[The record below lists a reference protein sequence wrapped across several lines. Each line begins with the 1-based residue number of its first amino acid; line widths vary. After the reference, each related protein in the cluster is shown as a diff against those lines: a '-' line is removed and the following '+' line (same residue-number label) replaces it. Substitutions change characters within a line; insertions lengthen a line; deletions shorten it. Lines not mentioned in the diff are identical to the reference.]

1 MYIQRMEK
9 DESSLV
15 SCYHTFKEA
24 AVIMRSLFRLLFLS
38 LFFLSFFFPLNGHS
52 FTLITLEEALQP
64 EVPFLKECS
73 SLEENGPHIKINAPK
88 LDLPLLTPF
97 VVDIAFETSR
107 NKIIDYDSL
116 RVKYLKF
123 IPIDLTDR
131 VKPYLNDN
139 RLVLKDVKV
148 PQGHH
153 CLQVQIGYK
162 SGEKTLMEI
171 LLNVIK

>member
-1 MYIQRMEK
+1 MKSALR
-9 DESSLV
+9 
-15 SCYHTFKEA
+15 
-24 AVIMRSLFRLLFLS
+24 LFFLT
-38 LFFLSFFFPLNGHS
+38 LFFLSLLFPSSGHG

-64 EVPFLKECS
+64 EAPFLKECS
-73 SLEENGPHIKINAPK
+73 SLEENGPHITINAPR

-97 VVDIAFETSR
+97 VVDIAFEASQ

-116 RVKYLKF
+116 KLRYLKF

-131 VKPYLNDN
+131 VKPYLNNN
-139 RLVLKDVKV
+139 RLMLKDVKV
-148 PQGHH
+148 PQGRH
-153 CLQVQIGYK
+153 CLQLMISYT

>member
-1 MYIQRMEK
+1 MK
-9 DESSLV
+9 SP
-15 SCYHTFKEA
+15 
-24 AVIMRSLFRLLFLS
+24 FRVFLLI
-38 LFFLSFFFPLNGHS
+38 LFFVSFFFPLSGHS
-52 FTLITLEEALQP
+52 FALITLEEALQP

-88 LDLPLLTPF
+88 LDIPLLTPF
-97 VVDIAFETSR
+97 VVDIAFEASR

-131 VKPYLNDN
+131 VKPYLSNN

-148 PQGHH
+148 PQGRH

-162 SGEKTLMEI
+162 LGEKTLMEI

>member
-1 MYIQRMEK
+1 MGKRLGV
-9 DESSLV
+9 LV
-15 SCYHTFKEA
+15 
-24 AVIMRSLFRLLFLS
+24 VISIFV
-38 LFFLSFFFPLNGHS
+38 FFMGPCPGYSFV
-52 FTLITLEEALQP
+52 LITLEEALQR

-88 LDLPLLTPF
+88 LDVPLLTPF
-97 VVDIAFETSR
+97 VVDIAFEASW

-116 RVKYLKF
+116 RVRYLKF

-131 VKPYLNDN
+131 VKPYLSNN
-139 RLVLKDVKV
+139 RLMLKDVKV
-148 PQGHH
+148 PQGRH

-162 SGEKTLMEI
+162 SGEKTLIEI

>member
-1 MYIQRMEK
+1 MGKRLGVF
-9 DESSLV
+9 LV
-15 SCYHTFKEA
+15 ISIF
-24 AVIMRSLFRLLFLS
+24 LFLMDPCS
-38 LFFLSFFFPLNGHS
+38 SHP

-88 LDLPLLTPF
+88 LNMPLLTPF
-97 VVDIAFETSR
+97 VVDITFEASR

-131 VKPYLNDN
+131 VKPYLDDN
-139 RLVLKDVKV
+139 RLMLKDVKV
-148 PQGHH
+148 PQGRH
-153 CLQVQIGYK
+153 CLQVQIGYQ

>member
-1 MYIQRMEK
+1 MGKRL
-9 DESSLV
+9 SV
-15 SCYHTFKEA
+15 VV
-24 AVIMRSLFRLLFLS
+24 VIFIFVFLMDPCPGY
-38 LFFLSFFFPLNGHS
+38 SFV
-52 FTLITLEEALQP
+52 LITLEEALQP

-88 LDLPLLTPF
+88 LDIPILTPF
-97 VVDIAFETSR
+97 VVDITFEASR

-116 RVKYLKF
+116 SVKYLKF
-123 IPIDLTDR
+123 IHIDLTDR

-139 RLVLKDVKV
+139 RLMLKDVKV
-148 PQGHH
+148 PQGRH